1 MQKAARPR
9 YVPFMKPDLLDL
21 LQCPA
26 CHAPGPFSL
35 IDPQADPYE
44 IVAGQIVCAACSAA
58 FPVRHGYCDL
68 LHNPSEP
75 VRGELAAQR
84 EIERR
89 GSTPDPAAAA
99 PSILRLP
106 DGNPDAEEHA
116 PLVRYAVSALCPNGN
131 ETVLDL
137 GAGLGWTSAM
147 FARAGCRCV
156 LVDIYSTV
164 LEAGRC
170 FAQNGAYFD
179 RLLADMSRLPLRP
192 GAFDAVFANAAV
204 HHTPDLDAT
213 LREAARVLK
222 PGGRLMFVNEPVV
235 GRWETRRPAEFG
247 ADYRKDGICERAY
260 TTGQWHHAFRQA
272 GLDPD
277 FKILDVG
284 FDEKIRRRAAMP
296 AYARFPCKQ
305 ALALLRNSSARRC
318 VLKLLAP
325 IALELYP
332 FNVILTTQKPQ

>member
-1 MQKAARPR
+1 
-9 YVPFMKPDLLDL
+9 MKPDLLEL
-21 LQCPA
+21 LECPA
-26 CHAPGPFSL
+26 CRAPGPFSL
-35 IDPQADPYE
+35 LDPQADPYE
-44 IVAGQIVCAACSAA
+44 IVRAQIRCDACSAS

-75 VRGELAAQR
+75 VRRELAAQL

-89 GSTPDPAAAA
+89 GPPPDPAAAA
-99 PSILRLP
+99 ASILRLP
-106 DGNPDAEEHA
+106 DGNPDAVEHA
-116 PLVRYAVSALCPNGN
+116 PLVRYAVSALCPRGD

-137 GAGLGWTSAM
+137 GAGLGWTSAL

-179 RLLADMSRLPLRP
+179 RLLTDMSRLPLRP
-192 GAFDAVFANAAV
+192 DAFDAVFANAAI

-260 TTGQWHHAFRQA
+260 TTPQWRHAFRQA
-272 GLDPD
+272 KLTPA

-284 FDEKIRRRAAMP
+284 FDEKIRHRADLP
-296 AYARFPCKQ
+296 AYARFPRKQ
-305 ALALLRNSSARRC
+305 ALALLRNAPARRC
-318 VLKLLAP
+318 MLRLFAP

-332 FNVILTTQKPQ
+332 FNVILAAQKPQ

>member
-1 MQKAARPR
+1 
-9 YVPFMKPDLLDL
+9 MKPGLLDL
-21 LQCPA
+21 LECPS
-26 CHAPGPFSL
+26 CDAPGPFRL
-35 IDPQADPYE
+35 LDPQADAYE
-44 IVAGQIVCAACSAA
+44 IVNAEIVCGACSAS

-75 VRGELAAQR
+75 VRREQAAQR

-89 GSTPDPAAAA
+89 GPPPDPAAAA
-99 PSILRLP
+99 ASILRLP

-116 PLVRYAVSALCPNGN
+116 PLVRYAVSALCPRGN

-137 GAGLGWTSAM
+137 GAGLGWTTAM

-170 FAQNGAYFD
+170 FAGNGPYFD

-192 GAFDAVFANAAV
+192 GGFDAVFANAAI

-222 PGGRLMFVNEPVV
+222 PGGWLMFVNEPVV

-260 TTGQWHHAFRQA
+260 TTGQWRSAFRQG
-272 GLDPD
+272 GLNPD

-284 FDEKIRRRAAMP
+284 FEEKIRRREDMP
-296 AYARFPCKQ
+296 GYARFPRKQ
-305 ALALLRNSSARRC
+305 ALALLRNAAARRWA
-318 VLKLLAP
+318 LTLLAP

-332 FNVILTTQKPQ
+332 FNVILAAQKPLRR

>member
-1 MQKAARPR
+1 
-9 YVPFMKPDLLDL
+9 
-21 LQCPA
+21 
-26 CHAPGPFSL
+26 
-35 IDPQADPYE
+35 
-44 IVAGQIVCAACSAA
+44 
-58 FPVRHGYCDL
+58 VR
-68 LHNPSEP
+68 
-75 VRGELAAQR
+75 RELAAQL

-89 GSTPDPAAAA
+89 GPPPDHAAAA
-99 PSILRLP
+99 ESILRLP

-116 PLVRYAVSALCPNGN
+116 PLVRYAVPALCPNGN

-170 FAQNGAYFD
+170 FAQSGAYFH
-179 RLLADMSRLPLRP
+179 RVLADMSRLPLRP
-192 GAFDAVFANAAV
+192 AAFDAVFANAAI

-222 PGGRLMFVNEPVV
+222 PGGRIMFVNEPVV
-235 GRWETRRPAEFG
+235 GRWERRRPAEFG

-260 TTGQWHHAFRQA
+260 TTGQWRSAFRQA
-272 GLDPD
+272 GLIPD

-284 FDEKIRRRAAMP
+284 FDEKIRHRAAMP
-296 AYARFPCKQ
+296 AYAHFPKKQ
-305 ALALLRNSSARRC
+305 ALALLRNALARRC
-318 VLKLLAP
+318 MLSLFAP

-332 FNVILTTQKPQ
+332 LNVILAALKVIVATGYEAPSGPGPTYGSCNL